1 MDAPLEGV
9 PSRPNEQVVRMTWG
23 LNPAMGQRYR
33 RESWL
38 HSSCQ
43 LEPIPQFIGI
53 QISFG

>member
-9 PSRPNEQVVRMTWG
+9 PSRPSEQVVRMTCG
-23 LNPAMGQRYR
+23 VIRQGYR

-43 LEPIPQFIGI
+43 LEPIPQLIGI